1 MSFSPKN
8 AKTRCQRYFDQ
19 CDESG
24 RPYTVSGL
32 ALALELTRP
41 QLEREAASNEALA
54 MALLRVENYLEEC
67 ALGGKASS
75 AAVNCL
81 RDRLPHPVAE
91 EPQGGVIRLSEEL
104 FDQGV

>member
-1 MSFSPKN
+1 MSFSPKT
-8 AKTRCQRYFDQ
+8 AKAQCERYFSR
-19 CDESG
+19 CDEEG

-32 ALALELTRP
+32 ALALGLTRAR
-41 QLEREAASNEALA
+41 LEQEACRHEALA

-81 RDRLPHPVAE
+81 RASLPHVQPPE
-91 EPQGGVIRLSEEL
+91 EEAGVIRLSEEL
-104 FDQGV
+104 FEQGV